1 MLFFE
6 MPSFEAEHHRVRWT
20 SSGFDLL
27 MQFKDLLK
35 QG

>member
-6 MPSFEAEHHRVRWT
+6 MPSVEPEHHRVRWT
-20 SSGFDLL
+20 SIGLNLL